1 MSPSQPKVASLSYPA
16 PSAIS
21 ISDSLLIEKVT
32 EYVKRY
38 MSHYD
43 GSHDYNHILRVLGL
57 ARRIASSSPSPKS
70 TSQPPTPPYDP
81 LIITLSALLHDVGD
95 KKYLQPGES
104 AETMVEKVLLGFGAD
119 SQLAK
124 KIQRVVSA
132 VSYSS
137 ETKSPESRE
146 RVAGLVKEIP
156 ELGVVQD
163 ADRLDAI
170 GSVGIG
176 RTFTFGGAVGERELW
191 KGREMLRAGERNGV
205 GGGRE
210 EGRRGMGETIEH
222 FTDKLEKL
230 EGLMKTEVGR
240 RLAAERTRRLKV
252 FREWWAEEVGI
263 AEEGLA
269 MV

>member
-1 MSPSQPKVASLSYPA
+1 MTQSQPEAPTASHPA
-16 PSAIS
+16 ARGMPV
-21 ISDSLLIEKVT
+21 SDSQLVEKVT
-32 EYVKRY
+32 EYVKGY

-57 ARRIASSSPSPKS
+57 ARLIASASSAATVAS
-70 TSQPPTPPYDP
+70 PTPQYDP

-95 KKYLQPGES
+95 QKYLAAGERP
-104 AETMVEKVLLGFGAD
+104 ETMVEKVLLGLGAEP
-119 SQLAK
+119 QLAQK
-124 KIQRVVSA
+124 VQGIVSA

-137 ETKSPESRE
+137 ETKSAESRE
-146 RVAGLVKEIP
+146 RVARLVKEIP

-176 RTFTFGGAVGERELW
+176 RTFTFGGAVGERDLC
-191 KGREMLRAGERNGV
+191 K
-205 GGGRE
+205 
-210 EGRRGMGETIEH
+210 RRGQNGAREGGEERGRGMNETIEH

-252 FREWWAEEVGI
+252 FREWWAEEVGM
-263 AEEGLA
+263 AEEGL
-269 MV
+269 MTGR